1 MHGVAPGEA
10 DGSYPGT
17 SLADTPMNDVELAR
31 LSRPELE
38 EFQERVK
45 VAIRTTI
52 RANREAKLAATT
64 NVAIATDAALSAR
77 DLEQERD
84 A

>member
-1 MHGVAPGEA
+1 
-10 DGSYPGT
+10 
-17 SLADTPMNDVELAR
+17 MNDVELAR